1 MTYILN
7 VMMKDLTLAL
17 ALLNVMMKDLT
28 LPLDERPDPR
38 A

>member
-1 MTYILN
+1 
-7 VMMKDLTLAL
+7 MMKDLTLAL